1 MGQWAAFTG
10 WQLCCGCARAAWQT
24 GFRFWLR
31 KKGVEGGA
39 VVVPSAR
46 RAPSPGRCVLA
57 TTGAGCAHSCLF
69 CVCLCNCLHDCQS
82 ICLCDRETKMLA
94 ESSLWKINLG
104 SFPCYVPGTLV
115 LRNYDTAIVAS
126 LFCFLRDDLY
136 PGVRNARLLKL
147 SVCDLTSRKWESG
160 WEGRRTWKTVNSL
173 FGLWNETV
181 KRPETGLRLSGFN
194 SRSATYTKCVPWAKS
209 FYSVPKFVHLPD
221 SDSNSAHL
229 IGLWRLNICKTLR
242 TVPDT

>member
-1 MGQWAAFTG
+1 MTFQSLGSILELQNEQNFPRERALGGQAEQNLPSLSIQDGLGCQPSLCRLRWGPGQRRTRTAAAAGASHKTRKPRICG
-10 WQLCCGCARAAWQT
+10 AMSRLHGLTVVLWMCPCCLAN
-24 GFRFWLR
+24 WL
-31 KKGVEGGA
+31 
-39 VVVPSAR
+39 S
-46 RAPSPGRCVLA
+46 VLA
-57 TTGAGCAHSCLF
+57 SQKRSGRGSCSGSQCPQGPLSWPLRAGHNGRRVCALMSL

-147 SVCDLTSRKWESG
+147 SVCDLTSRK
-160 WEGRRTWKTVNSL
+160 
-173 FGLWNETV
+173 
-181 KRPETGLRLSGFN
+181 
-194 SRSATYTKCVPWAKS
+194 
-209 FYSVPKFVHLPD
+209 
-221 SDSNSAHL
+221 
-229 IGLWRLNICKTLR
+229 
-242 TVPDT
+242 